1 MTLGVH
7 DANGA
12 MNDRTQ
18 ERQLRLV
25 LLEDHGLLRACLSR
39 VLTAEPDF
47 EVAAECASSAEALET
62 LSGSSVDVVLLDF
75 NFGTEHGNDFISA
88 ARQSGYAGRFLI
100 VAGAADAR
108 NSALSLKLG
117 ASGIFLKSESPER
130 LVQAIRIVGNG
141 GSWID
146 QKIIQRLAGQ
156 VIDRYPRLDVQR
168 SSSLSGGLMED
179 RERSVLQGIMGGLT
193 NRKIGDNIG
202 LSESNVKNVVQR
214 LFGKAGVK
222 RRSQLVRAVLE
233 GSLDAAV
240 GAVKQ
245 PPKEIPAPPN
255 SHERQPPTANL
266 PAASR
271 PHQ

>member
-1 MTLGVH
+1 MTLRVP
-7 DANGA
+7 DTNGA

-25 LLEDHGLLRACLSR
+25 LLDDHGLLRACLSR
-39 VLTAEPDF
+39 VLAAESDF
-47 EVAAECASSAEALET
+47 EVAAECGTSAEALET
-62 LSGSSVDVVLLDF
+62 LNGSPVDVVLLDF

-88 ARQSGYAGRFLI
+88 ARQAGYTGRFLI

-108 NSALSLKLG
+108 NSAIALKLG
-117 ASGIFLKSESPER
+117 ASGIFLKSESPQR
-130 LVQAIRIVGNG
+130 LVQAIRLVGNG
-141 GSWID
+141 GSWVD

-168 SSSLSGGLMED
+168 SSDLSGGFMED
-179 RERSVLQGIMGGLT
+179 RERHVLQGIMGGLT

-222 RRSQLVRAVLE
+222 RRSQLVRAALE
-233 GSLDAAV
+233 GSL
-240 GAVKQ
+240 GAPQDLVKQ
-245 PPKEIPAPPN
+245 PPNEMPAPPN
-255 SHERQPPTANL
+255 FHERQPLSANP
-266 PAASR
+266 PAASQ